1 MRLKDKVA
9 IVTGGSRGIGL
20 AVVENFLKEGA
31 KVAIC
36 GSKLTSAEN
45 AMMKLK
51 ETYEEENMMAF
62 GVNMVNTDEIVSMVE
77 QVIARWGKID
87 ILVNNAGI
95 TAAKPL
101 LETTDEEF
109 RNMLEINVEGM
120 FRCTREV
127 VKYMKEYG
135 GSIINTSS
143 MVGLYGA
150 PRQSAYTASKFAV
163 NGLTKSCAKE
173 LGPYQ
178 IRVNAVAPGVVETD
192 MMKESVSEE
201 MKQGLIRMTPLKKV
215 ATTED
220 LAGAYVYLASDESKF
235 TTGTIISVDGGFVQ

>member
-9 IVTGGSRGIGL
+9 IVTGGSRGIGF

-36 GSKLTSAEN
+36 GSKIASAEN
-45 AMMKLK
+45 AIMKLK
-51 ETYEEENMMAF
+51 ETYKEEDMLAI
-62 GVNMVNTDEIVSMVE
+62 GVNMTNTEEIVAMVE
-77 QVIARWGKID
+77 QVISRWGKID

-95 TAAKPL
+95 TAAKSL
-101 LETTDEEF
+101 FETTDEDF
-109 RNMLEINVEGM
+109 RTMLEINVEGM

-127 VKYMKEYG
+127 AKYMKDGG

-201 MKQGLIRMTPLKKV
+201 MKQGLIRMTPLRKV
-215 ATTED
+215 ATIED